1 MEDSTIPDENIL
13 VSSNPEQA
21 IHSRLHKSDVG
32 WRGANSSSQ
41 EWIQADLG
49 AEKLVTGTILQGCD
63 NMEWVTSYHVNHS
76 SDGVH
81 FEYAMNER
89 NAKLSILFDGN
100 VDRNTPVTN
109 LFYYSV
115 VARFIRIIAVDWQTQ
130 VCIRFELIG
139 CKEMDYCS
147 YYSPCEN
154 GAECVNMENTYNCTC
169 LDGNY
174 GRNCEIVEST
184 TTSLT
189 TGQSTTTYLTTG
201 QSMTTSLTT
210 GQSTTT
216 SLNTDELEDRSTLS
230 WSTSDYTFV
239 YIPNEVVRM
248 FSAKAAQLQSL
259 HSLDQ
264 MLVQVKHNATY
275 ENIFNFVK
283 NVLTVTSTFLPS
295 IKKEDDKFK
304 IVSMNEVLYKI
315 AASLLP
321 EDDII
326 EIDSEYQFVNIRKMS
341 SSSSYDVELDLDRV
355 NEGEGCSVSMSI
367 SLSLIPDDFL
377 ILVIF
382 YQNRPLFYGTTDLE
396 FVSKE
401 KFIGSGVV
409 TISLFNS
416 LLNKIPLPVNITMRH
431 LKNVTERILADDLIT
446 ECVFWNVTY
455 KEWFD
460 NDCMTFHESQ
470 KSTTCICDHTT
481 SYAILVGSDVDSG
494 AQEALSMI
502 TTILCV
508 SSVCCLC
515 LTLLV
520 YMSFEELR
528 HSERNNIHKNLVFS
542 LLLAQLFFLVSVDN
556 VKEKILCTAIAIILH
571 YLYLSVFTWMTIE
584 GVNLYLKIVRVFNSD
599 ILSMRAYMIIG
610 WGLPV
615 VIVGVSVAVCIDGY
629 GMVTN
634 NTDKPYICWI
644 DITSPL
650 LYAFIGPILV
660 TILVNSFVSVIVGR
674 IIFKKSDSND
684 RWKDARSTLKGVVT
698 LLPLLGLPWILCLFA
713 KNSSIAL
720 ATIFTVCNAP
730 QGVFLF
736 CTHCLFSKE
745 VRTVMT
751 SRWLRRKA
759 QSSIGPQ
766 TLTKTSTTVT
776 TNALPWVESN

>member
-21 IHSRLHKSDVG
+21 IHSRLQRTDVG

-49 AEKLVTGTILQGCD
+49 ADKLVTGTILQGCD
-63 NMEWVTSYHVNHS
+63 NMEWVTSYHVNYS

-89 NAKLSILFDGN
+89 NGELSILFDGN
-100 VDRNTPVTN
+100 FDRNTPVTN

-139 CKEMDYCS
+139 CREMDYCS
-147 YYSPCEN
+147 YYSLCEN

-169 LDGNY
+169 LDGY
-174 GRNCEIVEST
+174 SGRNCEIVEST

-189 TGQSTTTYLTTG
+189 TGQSTSTYLTTG

-210 GQSTTT
+210 
-216 SLNTDELEDRSTLS
+216 DKLEDRSTLS

-239 YIPNEVVRM
+239 YIPNEVFVGRM
-248 FSAKAAQLQSL
+248 FYEKETQLQSL

-264 MLVQVKHNATY
+264 MLVHVKHNTTF

-283 NVLTVTSTFLPS
+283 NVLTVTSTLLPS
-295 IKKEDDKFK
+295 IEKEDDTFK

-326 EIDSEYQFVNIRKMS
+326 EIDSEYQFVNIRKIS
-341 SSSSYDVELDLDRV
+341 SSSSSFDIELDVDRG
-355 NEGEGCSVSMSI
+355 NDGGGCSISMSI
-367 SLSLIPDDFL
+367 SLPLIPDDFL

-396 FVSKE
+396 SVSKE
-401 KFIGSGVV
+401 RFIGSGVV
-409 TISLFNS
+409 TITLFNS
-416 LLNKIPLPVNITMRH
+416 LLNKIPLPVNVTMRH
-431 LKNVTERILADDLIT
+431 LKSVTERILADDLIT

-460 NDCMTFHESQ
+460 SDCITFHESHN
-470 KSTTCICDHTT
+470 STTCICDHTT
-481 SYAILVGSDVDSG
+481 SYAILVGSDVMNLNSG
-494 AQEALSMI
+494 PQEALSMI

-520 YMSFEELR
+520 YMYFDELR
-528 HSERNNIHKNLVFS
+528 HSERNNIHKNLVLS
-542 LLLAQLFFLVSVDN
+542 LLLAQLFFLVGVDN
-556 VKEKILCTAIAIILH
+556 VKEKRLCTAIAIILH
-571 YLYLSVFTWMTIE
+571 YLYLCVFTWMTIE

-634 NTDKPYICWI
+634 NTDEPYICWI

-650 LYAFIGPILV
+650 LYAFISPILV

-674 IIFKKSDSND
+674 IIFKKSDSNE

-745 VRTVMT
+745 VRTVMK

-776 TNALPWVESN
+776 TNALPRVESN